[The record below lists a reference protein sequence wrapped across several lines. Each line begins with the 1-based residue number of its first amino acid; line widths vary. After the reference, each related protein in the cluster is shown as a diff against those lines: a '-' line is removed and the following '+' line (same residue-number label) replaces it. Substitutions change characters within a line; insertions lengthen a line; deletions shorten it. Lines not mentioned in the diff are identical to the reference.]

1 MDFLAT
7 YESQLSVGVAVGLIA
22 VAAAYIL
29 FSSKKPKGSLYYTF
43 ASVCGFGIVACLQVQ
58 GCLFL
63 IWADLNLATMLDFLS
78 SCRCVYVCL

>member
-7 YESQLSVGVAVGLIA
+7 YEGQLSVGVAVGLIA

-43 ASVCGFGIVACLQVQ
+43 ASVLWIWYRS
-58 GCLFL
+58 LFTSSRL
-63 IWADLNLATMLDFLS
+63 SLFNLGRS
-78 SCRCVYVCL
+78 